1 MLAAIIAQADTRASG
16 AGALG
21 PWLPQASG
29 TVDLHFAAE
38 GGKGPRGPGASAGHR
53 LAGAMGWIASSPL
66 VSAKKRP
73 AARLAATG
81 LEGFEG

>member
-1 MLAAIIAQADTRASG
+1 
-16 AGALG
+16 
-21 PWLPQASG
+21 
-29 TVDLHFAAE
+29 
-38 GGKGPRGPGASAGHR
+38 
-53 LAGAMGWIASSPL
+53 MGLIASLQL